1 MAGDFDDIELTVTQE
16 GPLSPQGIIDQ
27 WIASHQ
33 AEAGTSAASKACH
46 SILLPYQMSAVWH
59 AHCYCLS
66 SDAPY
71 CEQILARAMVNRH
84 CYINA
89 AAVGAVNSNGV
100 H

>member
-33 AEAGTSAASKACH
+33 AEAGTSTASTTCH
-46 SILLPYQMSAVWH
+46 SILLTHQMSALWH

-66 SDAPY
+66 SDAPHF
-71 CEQILARAMVNRH
+71 EQILARAMVNRH

-89 AAVGAVNSNGV
+89 VAVGSVDSSKV
-100 H
+100 